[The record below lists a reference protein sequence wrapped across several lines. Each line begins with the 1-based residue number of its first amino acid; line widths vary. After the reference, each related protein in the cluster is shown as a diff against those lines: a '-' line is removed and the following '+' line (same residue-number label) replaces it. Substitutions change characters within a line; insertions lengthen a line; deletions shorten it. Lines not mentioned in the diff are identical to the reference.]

1 MCLVTSSKAALPN
14 ASQRWDT
21 KRDHRGHRMGMLDNK
36 KRANSLKMAF
46 SYLKQYVVEN
56 DLYTDRARAWAIIVQ
71 RNVELP

>member
-1 MCLVTSSKAALPN
+1 
-14 ASQRWDT
+14 
-21 KRDHRGHRMGMLDNK
+21 MGMLDNK